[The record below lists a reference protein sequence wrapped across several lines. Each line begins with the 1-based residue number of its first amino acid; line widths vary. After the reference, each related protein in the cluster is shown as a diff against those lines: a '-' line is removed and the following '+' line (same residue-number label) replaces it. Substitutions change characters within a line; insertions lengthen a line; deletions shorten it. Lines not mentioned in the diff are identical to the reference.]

1 MSSWGKN
8 KEEPS
13 PKKSWSMEEARGKL
27 ETYCSYQD
35 RCGWEVRRKL
45 YEHEIQG
52 NNVDVLLEELTHS
65 GFLDEARYA
74 RSFARGKF
82 RIKKWGKSRIS
93 RELKH
98 RQIPSALIKLGLSE
112 IDEEE
117 YLATLREEA
126 EKKWQKT
133 KEKDPYKKRY
143 LVTHYL
149 MGRGFEQD
157 LIREVLDSQLP

>member
-1 MSSWGKN
+1 
-8 KEEPS
+8 
-13 PKKSWSMEEARGKL
+13 MEEARGKL

-52 NNVDVLLEELTHS
+52 KNVDVVLEELTQS

-126 EKKWQKT
+126 EKSGKRPRKRIPT
-133 KEKDPYKKRY
+133 KNA
-143 LVTHYL
+143 T
-149 MGRGFEQD
+149 
-157 LIREVLDSQLP
+157 

>member
-13 PKKSWSMEEARGKL
+13 PKKSWSLEEARGKL

-52 NNVDVLLEELTHS
+52 KNVDVLLEELTQS

-93 RELKH
+93 RELKL

-117 YLATLREEA
+117 YLATLKEEA
-126 EKKWQKT
+126 EKKWDKT
-133 KEKDPYKKRY
+133 KEKDAYKKRY

-157 LIREVLDSQLP
+157 LIREVLHSQLP